1 MPAEA
6 VDGKLSLVAP
16 ATLAHDVSGGGRIG
30 SLDHEAGHA
39 PANQELGLSRTL
51 IDRCIQASE
60 LCALACEAA
69 LATDTDYTSPGTD
82 PYSKPHL
89 AMVSCASVCGLVS
102 RALREGDAD
111 LELVRWCAEM
121 CIACATP
128 DMPPGVHSAAWSLV
142 VRVCRRCAM
151 ECNALVD
158 AVDSTAQ
165 SAIDATR
172 DSGFQILT

>member
-1 MPAEA
+1 MKRAMHPRT
-6 VDGKLSLVAP
+6 K
-16 ATLAHDVSGGGRIG
+16 
-30 SLDHEAGHA
+30 
-39 PANQELGLSRTL
+39 ELGVSKTW

-69 LATDTDYTSPGTD
+69 LATDTAYTSPGTD

-111 LELVRWCAEM
+111 LELLRWCAEM
-121 CIACATP
+121 CMACATP
-128 DMPPGVHSAAWSLV
+128 EMPAGVDSAAWNLV
-142 VRVCRRCAM
+142 VRVCLRCAL

-158 AVDSTAQ
+158 AVDRTAR

-172 DSGFQILT
+172 DSGFQVLARR